1 MMKFAKETWLKLD
14 ASWRFAITAFLVAR
28 ICYAVWSWVI
38 LTIQPVAVHYI
49 EVGEKLAVIFLN
61 LHDIQTYTYLSEV
74 NGTPL
79 KFRTIDQDTVVDL
92 QTGSVWDISTGIA
105 SEGEYKGTTLIPTE
119 HPPDMFPYHGAPP
132 YPNAW
137 LGLWQRFDTN
147 WYTTLAENGY
157 GSIPGDDHYPPMYP
171 LLIRLAN
178 PLTGNSFLAGW
189 VISHLLALFAFK
201 LMFDLFSQW
210 STPQTGGKIVFYY
223 LIFPSSFF
231 LFGAYS
237 EPLFLVTALLSL
249 RAMQGRNWAW
259 AGFWT
264 FCAIS
269 TRLQGAALLPVM
281 VYLMWLDGP
290 FLKKLQ
296 HWAGLGFAGSALV
309 FYLFLRATQVT
320 DNAVPFSEPDWHA
333 RLVPPWETYLY
344 AVRILLAG
352 DFNHIDFLNWFIG
365 TLMIVLLIVGW
376 KRIPLEYNLYTTFSL
391 LIILIR
397 IVDTRP
403 LISMSRYALTL
414 FPVFFTLALVDASPW
429 GRRVV
434 IYTCIALN
442 LFLSAEFFGWG
453 WVA

>member
-1 MMKFAKETWLKLD
+1 MKFAKGTWLRLG
-14 ASWRFAITAFLVAR
+14 ANWRIAITAFLVAR
-28 ICYAVWSWVI
+28 VFYAIWSWVI
-38 LTIQPVAVHYI
+38 LGVQPVSVHYI
-49 EVGEKLAVIFLN
+49 DVGGKPAVIFLN
-61 LHDIQTYTYLSEV
+61 LYNIQSYTYFNEV

-79 KFRTIDQDTVVDL
+79 NFRAVDRDTVVDL
-92 QTGSVWDISTGIA
+92 QTGSVWEISTGIA
-105 SEGEYKGTTLIPTE
+105 SEGNLQGTTLTPTE
-119 HPPDMFPYHGAPP
+119 HPPDMFPYHGATP

-157 GSIPGDDHYPPMYP
+157 GSIPGDDHYPPLYP
-171 LLIRLAN
+171 LLIRLAI
-178 PLTGNSFLAGW
+178 PLFGNSFLAGW
-189 VISHLLALFAFK
+189 IISNILAILAFK
-201 LMFDLFSQW
+201 LLVDLFNQW
-210 STPQTGGKIVFYY
+210 GAPRTVFYY

-231 LFGAYS
+231 LFAAYS
-237 EPLFLVTALLSL
+237 EPLFLATTLLSL

-269 TRLQGAALLPVM
+269 ARLQGAALLPVM

-290 FLKKLQ
+290 FLKKIQ

-309 FYLFLRATQVT
+309 FYLFLRSTQVT

-344 AVRILLAG
+344 AVRTLLSG
-352 DFNHIDFLNWFIG
+352 KFNHIDFLNWFIG

-376 KRIPLEYNLYTTFSL
+376 KRIPMEYNLFTVFSL

-414 FPVFFTLALVDASPW
+414 FPVFFTLALVDNSPW

-434 IYTCIALN
+434 IYTSIALN